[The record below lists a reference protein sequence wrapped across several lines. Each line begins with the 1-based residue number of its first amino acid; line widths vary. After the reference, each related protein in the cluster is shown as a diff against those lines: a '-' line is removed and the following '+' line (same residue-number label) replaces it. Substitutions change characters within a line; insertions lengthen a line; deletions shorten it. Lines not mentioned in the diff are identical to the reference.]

1 MRYRFQLAATSP
13 VLPSEQGQETTERT
27 PVNSASLDLLRGM
40 FLLLDEWDRAM
51 QESAHSSGE
60 DEITID
66 LKSS

>member
-13 VLPSEQGQETTERT
+13 VPQKQETTERT
-27 PVNSASLDLLRGM
+27 PLNPASLELLRSM

-51 QESAHSSGE
+51 QVSAHSSDGR
-60 DEITID
+60 EITID